1 MCNIA
6 NIAEKSLRSFGF
18 GFSYG
23 RMHLPF
29 LKGVGKSK

>member
-6 NIAEKSLRSFGF
+6 NIAEKSLRSF